1 MLMVAR
7 LAPRQLDEAA
17 PRVVDFLHSQ
27 VHEDGGA
34 RDRSG
39 KSDLYYTAFL
49 LEDFFAMGA
58 EPPRER
64 VVEYL
69 RAYGDGQELDS
80 VHRACLVRCWAVLGK
95 DWPSEHFGREILS
108 GVEALR
114 SADGGYAA
122 NAGSKDGTLYNAFLT
137 LGVYQDLGVALPEP
151 ELLVASITRL
161 RARDGGYAN
170 ALDLP
175 MGTTPSTAAAA
186 SLLRNLDHPTPEAI
200 GDWLTAQL
208 HASGGFKAMPEAP
221 IPDLLST
228 ATALHALS
236 GMGVSI
242 DPLREACLD
251 FIDTLW
257 TGKAFVGHW
266 DDDVSDCEYMFY
278 ALLALGH
285 LSV

>member
-1 MLMVAR
+1 MLQVAR
-7 LAPRQLDEAA
+7 LAPTQLDEAV
-17 PRVVDFLHSQ
+17 PLVVDYLHSQ

-49 LEDFFAMGA
+49 LEDFFALGA
-58 EPPRER
+58 EPPREK
-64 VVEYL
+64 VSEYL
-69 RAYGDGQELDS
+69 SAFGNGEQLDS
-80 VHRACLVRCWAVLGK
+80 VHRACLVRCWAALGTS
-95 DWPSEHFGREILS
+95 WPSAEFSTDILT

-122 NAGSKDGTLYNAFLT
+122 NEGAQDGTLYHAFLT
-137 LGVYQDLGVALPEP
+137 LGVYQDLGASLPEA
-151 ELLVASITRL
+151 ERLSASIVRL
-161 RARDGGYAN
+161 RSRDGGYAN

-186 SLLRNLDHPTPEAI
+186 ALLRNLGQPTPDPI
-200 GDWLTAQL
+200 GPWLKARV
-208 HASGGFKAMPEAP
+208 HPSGGFLAMPEAP

-236 GMGVSI
+236 GLDISLE
-242 DPLREACLD
+242 PLREACLD

-257 TGKAFVGHW
+257 TGRSFVGHW
-266 DDDVSDCEYMFY
+266 DDDVSDCEYLFY

>member
-7 LAPRQLDEAA
+7 LAPRQLDEASDQI
-17 PRVVDFLHSQ
+17 VEFLHSQ

-49 LEDFFAMGA
+49 LEDFFALGA
-58 EPPRER
+58 EPPRAR

-69 RAYGDGQELDS
+69 RAFGDGQELDS
-80 VHRACLVRCWAVLGK
+80 VHRACLVRCWAALDK
-95 DWPSEHFGREILS
+95 AWPSAGFAGEILS

-114 SADGGYAA
+114 SSDGGYAA
-122 NAGSKDGTLYNAFLT
+122 SPGAKDGTLYHAFLS
-137 LGVYQDLGVALPEP
+137 LGVYQDLEVELPAP
-151 ELLVASITRL
+151 ERLAESVTRL

-186 SLLRNLDHPTPEAI
+186 ALLRNLGQPTPDEI
-200 GDWLTAQL
+200 GAWLAAQV
-208 HASGGFKAMPEAP
+208 HESGGFLAMPEAP

-236 GMGVSI
+236 GLDVPLE
-242 DPLREACLD
+242 PLRETCLD
-251 FIDTLW
+251 FIDSLW
-257 TGKAFVGHW
+257 TGRSFVGHW
-266 DDDVSDCEYMFY
+266 DDDVSDCEYLFY